1 MKSLYVS
8 ATMQDIGKTTLI
20 LGLLQACRDLGLNV
34 GYMKPVGQSFV
45 EYEGLHVDKDAILA
59 RRTFGLMDRPGD
71 MSPVIIERGF
81 TERYIFQRDPSVNQ
95 SKIMTSFE
103 RLRAA
108 HDFITVE
115 GTGHAGVGSC
125 FDLSNAQVAALLGT
139 AVVII
144 VEGGIG
150 RAIDEIAPNLYLFQ
164 KYGVQVLG
172 VILNK
177 VLEEKR
183 DKVKRVVA
191 EGLRHLGTQLLGV
204 VPYLEPLGF
213 PRMDQIALQLRAEVL
228 CGEESLGNRVLRTVV
243 AAMSPQNICEHIHG
257 NTLVVTPG
265 DRIDNII
272 VSALACPTELGETD
286 HISGLVVTNGIRP
299 PVGII
304 SLLEMAG
311 IPVLLCQEDTYT
323 VATKLKELR
332 FKISPKDT
340 DKIEVAKRLIHDSID
355 VQALLAA
362 LAAGK

>member
-1 MKSLYVS
+1 VKPLYIS

-34 GYMKPVGQSFV
+34 GYMKPVGQVFV
-45 EYEGLHVDKDAILA
+45 EYEGLRVDKDAVLA
-59 RRTFGLMDRPGD
+59 RRAFGLTDHAGD
-71 MSPVIIERGF
+71 MSPVVIERGF
-81 TERYIFQRDPSVNQ
+81 TERYVFHRDPSVLQ
-95 SKIMTSFE
+95 SKVLASFE

-108 HDFITVE
+108 HDFIIVE

-125 FDLSNAQVAALLGT
+125 FDLSNAQVAALLGA
-139 AVVII
+139 AVVIV

-150 RAIDEIAPNLYLFQ
+150 RAIDETAPNLYLFQ
-164 KYGVQVLG
+164 KHGVQVLG
-172 VILNK
+172 VVLNK
-177 VLEEKR
+177 VLEEKL
-183 DKVKRVVA
+183 DKVKRTVA

-204 VPYLEPLGF
+204 VPYREQLGF
-213 PRMDQIALQLRAEVL
+213 PRLDQIALQLRAEVL
-228 CGEESLGNRVLRTVV
+228 CGEESLGNRVFRTVV
-243 AAMSPQNICEHIHG
+243 AAMSAQNVCERITG

-272 VSALACPTELGETD
+272 VSALACPAELGETE
-286 HISGLVVTNGIRP
+286 HISGLVVTGGIRP

-311 IPVLLCQEDTYT
+311 IPVLLCQEDTYI

-332 FKISPKDT
+332 FKISPQDT
-340 DKIEVAKRLIHDSID
+340 DKIEAAKRLIHDSID

-362 LAAGK
+362 LAADK